1 MSLGI
6 QIIPTFCN
14 TSRMSSLIHRTQ
26 MQAAS
31 RRAARREAGAWERR
45 AAERDWETADC
56 ERQAA
61 EKDWEAAKLGT
72 FSQKEADEWE
82 AVQLAVLDIEMATEG
97 VAAFGMIAGTAMDSC
112 VMTTWQAADAEE
124 KQRQCCDRDK

>member
-1 MSLGI
+1 
-6 QIIPTFCN
+6 
-14 TSRMSSLIHRTQ
+14 

-31 RRAARREAGAWERR
+31 RRAARREAVARERR
-45 AAERDWETADC
+45 AAERDWETADW

-72 FSQKEADEWE
+72 FSQNEADEWE

-97 VAAFGMIAGTAMDSC
+97 VAAIGMMAGTAMDSC
-112 VMTTWQAADAEE
+112 VMTSWQAAGAEE
-124 KQRQCCDRDK
+124 KQRQCCDRVK